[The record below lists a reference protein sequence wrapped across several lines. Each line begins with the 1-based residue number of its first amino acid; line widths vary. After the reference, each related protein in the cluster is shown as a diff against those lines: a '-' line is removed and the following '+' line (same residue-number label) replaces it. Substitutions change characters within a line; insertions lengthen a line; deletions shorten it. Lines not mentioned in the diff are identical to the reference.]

1 MRLCWHRRIFTLFLF
16 LLCAGIPKLSYSKNP
31 SAQLSFQNQSI
42 KKLSFDEQ
50 SLEVQQ
56 ATINGE
62 KYHYVELSGRFLRD
76 ENWSLIAGSRKA
88 QRNNQGDFSVKVL
101 IRNKISFVEFTA
113 VGPLG
118 EVEKTKITITAEQF
132 NEYMASGSNEAAF
145 HQTAAESNTLG
156 LKIIP
161 GIGYSALEWK
171 DPGGETLTE
180 STLTAKVS
188 ADYPIGDSRFSL
200 GGNIYSSVAILSK
213 NTSSHTHF
221 MGTNIRGGYRLPY
234 LKQPW
239 SLRLYGGIYFT
250 TTFGGTSDFGYENL
264 IGPQIYPT
272 LTYTFQNGAMA
283 TTYFKYSPVANG
295 VGFYTLDNRELAT
308 GGAYYFP
315 SIKKGVLK
323 GSSVG
328 LTVDLSWLDLKTSA
342 GNVQLQTLS
351 LGAAIRF

>member
-1 MRLCWHRRIFTLFLF
+1 MRFFFCRRFFTLLF
-16 LLCAGIPKLSYSKNP
+16 LLCVGIPNLCYGKNP
-31 SAQLSFQNQSI
+31 SAQLSFQNQGI

-50 SLEVQQ
+50 ALEVRQ
-56 ATINGE
+56 ATISGE
-62 KYHYVELSGRFLRD
+62 KYHYVDLSGRFLRD
-76 ENWSLIAGSRKA
+76 ENWTLIAGSRRA
-88 QRNNQGDFSVKVL
+88 RRNNQGDFSVKVL
-101 IRNKISFVEFTA
+101 IRNKISSIEFTA
-113 VGPLG
+113 IGPLG
-118 EVEKTKITITAEQF
+118 EVEKAKITITVEQF
-132 NEYMASGSNEAAF
+132 NSSMASGANEAAF

-161 GIGYSALEWK
+161 GIGYSALDWK
-171 DPGGETLTE
+171 DPGGETLSE

-188 ADYPIGDSRFSL
+188 VDYPIGDSRFSL

-213 NTSSHTHF
+213 NTTSHTHF

-264 IGPQIYPT
+264 IGPQVYPT
-272 LTYTFQNGAMA
+272 LTYTLQNGAMA
-283 TTYFKYSPVANG
+283 TTYFKYSPVSDG

-308 GGAYYFP
+308 GGAYYF
-315 SIKKGVLK
+315 SAINKGALK

-328 LTVDLSWLDLKTSA
+328 LTVDLSWLDLKTQA

-351 LGAAIRF
+351 LEIALRF